1 MPVTPTEAIGD
12 PKVVGVED
20 HPHSAEISASAF
32 APFRH
37 RAFFWLWLGVVIASI
52 GSWGQMVGAQ
62 WLFVNDPNA
71 ATIVPLV
78 QTATTLP
85 MMLLAL
91 PAGVLADAFDRR
103 WMMFVIQ
110 VYFITVSAL
119 LAVLTALGRMPP
131 ALLLTFTFAVGAGQA
146 MLSPTWQA
154 MITELVP
161 RSQFAAA
168 TRLDMVSVNVSR
180 AAGPAIAGFI
190 IAAWGVPPVFAL
202 NVATGCVLAVILLAW
217 RRPTIQAGQRERF
230 LPALLSGSRYVRHEP
245 VVRTILVR
253 FATFIFPA
261 GAVWALLPL
270 IASRQ
275 LGLAANGYGILFAA
289 LGVGAITAA
298 LGLGRVKQKLSSNA
312 VLLLAGSAFAVA
324 FAAVA
329 FASSI
334 WVAIPLLVVC
344 GFSWTA
350 TVATVISELQLFL
363 HGWVRARAIAIY
375 LMVFLGTQAVA
386 APIWGLITQ
395 YAGLQVALL
404 AAAALLGVSVLVG
417 LVLRVPDSQGLDR
430 SPLAYWDTPRLQVD
444 PETSSGPVVVSIQY
458 QVDDDRR
465 LAFLDAMRSMRRSRL
480 RSGST
485 RWNLYR
491 VGEDPHL
498 YVEQFEVPSW
508 QEHQRQHEG
517 RLTAEDK
524 AIEDAAFTHIV
535 GSPKSHHLLPA
546 TTETADAAQSAGP
559 GEQGDVDDDSAR

>member
-1 MPVTPTEAIGD
+1 MSVTPAEATG
-12 PKVVGVED
+12 PLTSGVWTFI
-20 HPHSAEISASAF
+20 STRVTVSASPF
-32 APFRH
+32 APFRY

-78 QTATTLP
+78 QTASTLP
-85 MMLLAL
+85 MMLFAL

-119 LAVLTALGRMPP
+119 LAVLTALGMMPP
-131 ALLLTFTFAVGAGQA
+131 VLLLAFTFAVGAGQA

-161 RSQFAAA
+161 RSEFAAA

-180 AAGPAIAGFI
+180 AAGPAIAGFV

-202 NVATGCVLAVILLAW
+202 NAVTGCVLAVILLAW
-217 RRPTIQAGQRERF
+217 RRPRVQTGQRERF
-230 LPALLSGSRYVRHEP
+230 VPALRSGSRYVRHEP
-245 VVRTILVR
+245 VVRTILLR

-275 LGLAANGYGILFAA
+275 LGLAANGYGMLFGA

-312 VLLLAGSAFAVA
+312 VLALAGTAFAVA
-324 FAAVA
+324 FAGVA
-329 FASSI
+329 LASSM
-334 WVAIPLLVVC
+334 WVAIPLLIVC
-344 GFSWTA
+344 GFGWTA

-363 HGWVRARAIAIY
+363 PGWVRARAIAIY

-386 APIWGLITQ
+386 APIWGLVTQ
-395 YAGLQVALL
+395 YAGLRVALL
-404 AAAALLGVSVLVG
+404 AAATLVGVSVLVG
-417 LVLRVPDSQGLDR
+417 LVLRVPESQGLDR
-430 SPLAYWDTPRLQVD
+430 SPLAYWDTPRLQLD
-444 PETSSGPVVVSIQY
+444 PESGSGPLVVSVQY
-458 QVDDDRR
+458 EVDDDHR
-465 LAFLDAMRSMRRSRL
+465 LDFLDAMWLMRRSRL

-485 RWNLYR
+485 RWDLYR

-535 GSPKSHHLLPA
+535 GSPKTHHLLPA
-546 TTETADAAQSAGP
+546 TTAAADADGGAELG
-559 GEQGDVDDDSAR
+559 G

>member
-1 MPVTPTEAIGD
+1 MPVTPTEATGATS
-12 PKVVGVED
+12 VRTVEAVK
-20 HPHSAEISASAF
+20 PSVTVSASPF

-78 QTATTLP
+78 QTASTLP

-110 VYFITVSAL
+110 IYFITVSAL
-119 LAVLTALGRMPP
+119 LAALTALGMMPP
-131 ALLLTFTFAVGAGQA
+131 ALLLMFTFAVGAGQA

-161 RSQFAAA
+161 RSEFAAA

-180 AAGPAIAGFI
+180 AAGPAIAGFV
-190 IAAWGVPPVFAL
+190 IAAWGVPPVLAL

-217 RRPTIQAGQRERF
+217 RRPTIQAGRRERF
-230 LPALLSGSRYVRHEP
+230 LPALRSGSRYVRHEP
-245 VVRTILVR
+245 VVRTILLR

-270 IASRQ
+270 IASQQ

-298 LGLGRVKQKLSSNA
+298 LGLGRVKQRLSSNT
-312 VLLLAGSAFAVA
+312 VLALAGTAFAVA
-324 FAAVA
+324 FAAIA
-329 FASSI
+329 LASSM
-334 WVAIPLLVVC
+334 WVAVPLLIVC
-344 GFSWTA
+344 GFGWTA

-363 HGWVRARAIAIY
+363 PGWVRARAIAIY

-386 APIWGLITQ
+386 APIWGLVTQ
-395 YAGLQVALL
+395 QAGLQVALL
-404 AAAALLGVSVLVG
+404 AAAALVGVSVLVG
-417 LVLRVPDSQGLDR
+417 LMLRVPDSQGLDR
-430 SPLAYWDTPRLQVD
+430 SPLAYWDTPRLQLD
-444 PETSSGPVVVSIQY
+444 PESGSGPVVVSIQY
-458 QVDDDRR
+458 EVDDERR
-465 LAFLDAMRSMRRSRL
+465 PAFLHAMRAMRRSRL

-485 RWNLYR
+485 RWDLYR

-508 QEHQRQHEG
+508 EEHERQHQG

-524 AIEDAAFTHIV
+524 AIEDAAFAHIV
-535 GSPKSHHLLPA
+535 GNPKAHHLLQA
-546 TTETADAAQSAGP
+546 TTVAADAAAHRRTGLE
-559 GEQGDVDDDSAR
+559 G